1 MRASAGDGE
10 LRTIRAKRALGL
22 YSRHLL
28 QAIRI
33 RRDVPFVK
41 TSCYE

>member
-1 MRASAGDGE
+1 MRASAGE
-10 LRTIRAKRALGL
+10 FRTIRAKRALGH

-33 RRDVPFVK
+33 RRVDVLFVK
-41 TSCYE
+41 TGCYE